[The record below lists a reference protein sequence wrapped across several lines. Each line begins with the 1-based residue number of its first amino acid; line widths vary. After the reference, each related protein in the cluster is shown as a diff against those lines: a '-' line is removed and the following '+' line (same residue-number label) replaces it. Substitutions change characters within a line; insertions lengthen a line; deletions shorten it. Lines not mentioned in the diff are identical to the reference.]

1 MKIDVVRE
9 REMQY
14 LSQQEPKPPESQ
26 AVVSQLISQS
36 VSLSTAQLG
45 GEKLYGHRN
54 PLWFQTI
61 AKVQIS
67 GGCHLSITAVSL
79 DCAVLLSCAS

>member
-1 MKIDVVRE
+1 MTRE

-36 VSLSTAQLG
+36 ISLATAQLG

-54 PLWFQTI
+54 PLWFQAI
-61 AKVQIS
+61 AKVRIS
-67 GGCHLSITAVSL
+67 GGCHSNVTAVSL